1 MFTKIDKLVTKAF
14 IPTFFLTFFV
24 VLFILFTVFISQYL
38 EDLVGKDLGWEVYAR
53 VFFYFAI
60 TLTPMTFPLATLL
73 AALMSFGNLGEHS
86 ELTAIKGAGVSL
98 LRILLPVGFFAL
110 LISIAAFL
118 INNYV
123 VPEANLRA
131 FSLIYDIKQK
141 KPALE
146 FKEGGFYNDLPKHRI
161 RIERKDRDGG
171 NGIYGVMIY
180 DHSSQRGN
188 TDLIIA
194 DTGKMYTILDNNY
207 LVMELKR
214 GARFSEPNDDNSYKR
229 GFSRDNFTAAKFVF
243 SLEAL
248 GMNRTPEELF
258 KSHEVMMTVSQLKKT
273 SDSLYVESTSQ
284 LSNVASVSKPYY
296 DYQFSNFTITGDS
309 LANFRLDTLP
319 KKYIEFKKVIN
330 PEDLVMYYEKAINK
344 TRNLKNLITASR
356 ERVDS
361 MQKNAVTYHLAM
373 FKKVTFSIACFIMFL
388 IGAPLGAIIKKGGF
402 GLPVLISIVFFIL
415 FYVLN
420 ITGEKY
426 AKEGVTGV
434 LEGAW
439 MSNAVLALFGLFFLR
454 QARSDSRLFDADI
467 YYIFFNKLKEK
478 YLNTKVKY
486 ANRNGKI

>member
-1 MFTKIDKLVTKAF
+1 MFKKVDKLVTKAF

-53 VFFYFAI
+53 VFFYFAL

-86 ELTAIKGAGVSL
+86 ELTAIKGAGISL
-98 LRILLPVGFFAL
+98 LRILLPVGFFAV
-110 LISIAAFL
+110 LISVGAFL
-118 INNYV
+118 INNYI
-123 VPEANLRA
+123 VPEANLRT

-207 LVMELKR
+207 LVMELR
-214 GARFSEPNDDNSYKR
+214 GGSKFSEPTSDNTYKR
-229 GFSRDNFTAAKFVF
+229 EFVRDNFGKAKFVF

-248 GMNRTPEELF
+248 GMNRTPVELF
-258 KSHEVMMTVSQLKKT
+258 KGHQVMMTVMQLKRT
-273 SDSLYVESTSQ
+273 ADSLGKESTAQ
-284 LSNVASVSKPYY
+284 LTNVSNISKPYY
-296 DYQFSNFTITGDS
+296 DYQFASFAATGDS
-309 LANFRLDTLP
+309 LASLRLDTLP
-319 KKYIEFKKVIN
+319 AKYSDFKKIIN

-344 TRNLKNLITASR
+344 TRNLKNLVAASR
-356 ERVDS
+356 ERVES
-361 MQKNAVTYHLAM
+361 MQKDTVTYRLAM
-373 FKKVTFSIACFIMFL
+373 YQKITFSVACFIMFL

-415 FYVLN
+415 FYVLT

-426 AKEGVTGV
+426 AKEGVAGA

-439 MSNAVLALFGLFFLR
+439 MANAILSVFGLFFLR

-467 YYIFFNKLKEK
+467 YYIYFNKFKEK
-478 YLNTKVKY
+478 YISLKY
-486 ANRNGKI
+486 ASRNGKI

>member
-1 MFTKIDKLVTKAF
+1 MFTKIDKLVSKAF

-24 VLFILFTVFISQYL
+24 VLFILFTVFLSQYL

-53 VFFYFAI
+53 VFFYFAL

-86 ELTAIKGAGVSL
+86 ELTAIKGSGISL
-98 LRILLPVGFFAL
+98 LRILMPVGFFAL
-110 LISIAAFL
+110 VIAITAFL
-118 INNYV
+118 SNNYI

-161 RIERKDRDGG
+161 RIERKDRNGG
-171 NGIYGVMIY
+171 NGIYGIMIY
-180 DHSSQRGN
+180 DHSAQRGN

-194 DTGKMYTILDNNY
+194 DSGKMYTILDNNY
-207 LVMELKR
+207 LVMELQHGSK
-214 GARFSEPNDDNSYKR
+214 FSEPTNDNTYKR
-229 GFSRDNFTAAKFVF
+229 EFVRDNFSKAKFVF

-258 KSHEVMMTVSQLKKT
+258 KSHQVMMTVSQLKRT
-273 SDSLYVESTSQ
+273 SDSLDRESGIQ
-284 LSNVASVSKPYY
+284 LVNVPNISKPYY
-296 DYQFSNFTITGDS
+296 DYQFATFAFTGDS
-309 LANFRLDTLP
+309 LAQFRLDTLP
-319 KKYIEFKKVIN
+319 AKYSDFKKVIKD
-330 PEDLVMYYEKAINK
+330 EDLVMYYEKAINK
-344 TRNLKNLITASR
+344 TRNLKNLVAASR
-356 ERVDS
+356 DRVEV
-361 MQKNAVTYHLAM
+361 MQKDAVTYRLAM
-373 FKKVTFSIACFIMFL
+373 FQKITFSVACFIMFL

-415 FYVLN
+415 FYVLT

-426 AKEGVTGV
+426 AKEGIAGA

-439 MSNAVLALFGLFFLR
+439 MANAVLSVFGFFFLR

-467 YYIFFNKLKEK
+467 YYIYFNKLKEK
-478 YLNTKVKY
+478 FLSYQY
-486 ANRNGKI
+486 AARNRKI

>member
-1 MFTKIDKLVTKAF
+1 MFTKIDKLVSKAF
-14 IPTFFLTFFV
+14 VPTFFLTFFV

-38 EDLVGKDLGWEVYAR
+38 EDLVGKDLGWDIYAR
-53 VFFYFAI
+53 VFFYFAL

-73 AALMSFGNLGEHS
+73 AALMAFGNLGEHS
-86 ELTAIKGAGVSL
+86 ELTAIKGAGISL

-110 LISIAAFL
+110 VISVVAFL
-118 INNYV
+118 TNNYI

-131 FSLIYDIKQK
+131 YSLIYDIKQK

-146 FKEGGFYNDLPKHRI
+146 FKEGGFYNDLPNHRI

-180 DHSSQRGN
+180 DHSTRRGN

-207 LVMELKR
+207 LVMELER
-214 GARFSEPNDDNSYKR
+214 GSRFSEPNSDSYKSE
-229 GFSRDNFTAAKFVF
+229 FVRDNFTKAKFVF

-258 KSHEVMMTVSQLKKT
+258 KSHRVMMKVGELKET
-273 SDSLYVESTSQ
+273 ADSLEIESTSQ
-284 LSNVASVSKPYY
+284 LVNVPKVSKPYY
-296 DYQFSNFTITGDS
+296 DYQFAVNVLKGDT
-309 LANFRLDTLP
+309 LQKLGMDTLP
-319 KKYIEFKKVIN
+319 QHYANYKKKIN
-330 PEDLVMYYEKAINK
+330 NEDIVLYYEKAINK

-356 ERVDS
+356 ERVDTL
-361 MQKNAVTYHLAM
+361 QKDARIYRMAM
-373 FKKVTFSIACFIMFL
+373 YQKITFSVACFIMFL

-415 FYVLN
+415 FYVLT

-426 AKEGVTGV
+426 AREEVTGV
-434 LEGAW
+434 WEGAW
-439 MSNAVLALFGLFFLR
+439 MANGILSIFGLFFLR
-454 QARSDSRLFDADI
+454 QARNDSRLFDADA
-467 YYIFFNKLKEK
+467 YYIIYNRIKQ
-478 YLNTKVKY
+478 KY
-486 ANRNGKI
+486 AKKKKQAVA